1 MQRVSVRR
9 QRRQRRRLPGRAAV
23 EGAVHASEHEARES
37 LTGYLAEEDDPKP
50 LKMAGIFALL
60 AHFVL
65 FFIVVPSSEVEP
77 VRMTERAAATVVKR
91 FKPPAPPAKAR
102 KTRKKKT
109 ANPIP
114 IPDPTP
120 REPEPIYEEASDIDL
135 GELHTEFVAGQPDAP
150 PGPSG
155 ARAGAVGIGD
165 SGLIAPIPIEKPL
178 PEYTPNAT
186 RTGVQGEV
194 YIEAVVT
201 IDGTV
206 VEPKLIR
213 GLPDEE
219 LNQRAM
225 EAIQRW
231 RFKPGVKDGR
241 PVPVIA
247 LFTVTFRIH

>member
-9 QRRQRRRLPGRAAV
+9 RRRERRRLPGRAAV
-23 EGAVHASEHEARES
+23 DDGVVASDHQARET
-37 LTGYLAEEDDPKP
+37 LATYLAQEDDPKP
-50 LKMAGIFALL
+50 LKLAAVLALV

-65 FFIVVPSSEVEP
+65 FFIVVPSTELEP
-77 VRMTERAAATVVKR
+77 IRMDERSAAMVVKR
-91 FKPPAPPAKAR
+91 FKPPAAPTKAR
-102 KTRKKKT
+102 KTRKKKS
-109 ANPIP
+109 ANPLP

-120 REPEPIYEEASDIDL
+120 REPEPIYEEASDIEF
-135 GELHTEFVAGQPDAP
+135 GELDTEFVAGQPEGP

-165 SGLIAPIPIEKPL
+165 SGLIAPIPLEKPL
-178 PEYTPNAT
+178 PEYTPTAT
-186 RTGVQGEV
+186 RSGVQGEV

-201 IDGTV
+201 VDGTV

-231 RFKPGVKDGR
+231 RFKPGIKDGR